1 MTTRV
6 AIVCLLP
13 QYSKSW
19 GAAVSILSALGN
31 EDVLWLD
38 SAVQPGGE
46 VASGGVEE
54 IIGAQQAHHP
64 GVDGLAP
71 YPQEDRSY
79 HAALPVER
87 GQPQLEGPAHP
98 HGAVEPQEFL
108 AGELERS
115 RIERG
120 AIDLGVERSKP
131 PDRCLGARHPRAPHL
146 TGPRQRL

>member
-13 QYSKSW
+13 QYFKSW
-19 GAAVSILSALGN
+19 RAAVSILSALGN

-54 IIGAQQAHHP
+54 IIGAQQAHHR
-64 GVDGLAP
+64 GGDGFVP
-71 YPQEDRSY
+71 YPQVDRPY

-87 GQPQLEGPAHP
+87 G
-98 HGAVEPQEFL
+98 
-108 AGELERS
+108 
-115 RIERG
+115 
-120 AIDLGVERSKP
+120 
-131 PDRCLGARHPRAPHL
+131 
-146 TGPRQRL
+146 